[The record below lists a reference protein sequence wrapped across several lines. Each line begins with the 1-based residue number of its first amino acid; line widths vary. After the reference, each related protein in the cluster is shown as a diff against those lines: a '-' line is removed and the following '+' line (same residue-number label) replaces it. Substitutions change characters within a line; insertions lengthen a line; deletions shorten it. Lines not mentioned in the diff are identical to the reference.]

1 MYYNTD
7 MPIKVNKR
15 RLFTLLSAI
24 FLIGGTWLAIQY
36 AQGKIRF
43 GMDGIVQ
50 GTGLLS
56 ATSDP
61 KSAQIYIN
69 DRLVGATDETM
80 YLQPD
85 TYEVKIEREGYH
97 AWKKT
102 LTIEPELVTSADAR
116 LFPVATSLS
125 PLTFTGTARLTPSP
139 DGQKLAFY
147 VASQS
152 AEAKNGW
159 YVIDLSG
166 GLPFTNTRT
175 PRQILVENPA
185 YQTATAD
192 LIWSPDSTEILF
204 ITPRKEV
211 IVPITTTSTIE
222 ILRDNSALRR
232 QTLSLWEEEM
242 YLRERQYLAEF
253 PSEIISIATQS
264 AKNVYFSPDKKMLL
278 YTATASAVLSDG
290 LVPPLPAA
298 STQQQSR
305 ELVPNTIYI
314 YDREE
319 DRNFS
324 IGEDTKPDSPSKFLL
339 ATDLD
344 QAAAKSLQASP
355 SAFLALQTAT
365 VSGELAAAFHRYHSP
380 LYTNTFQW
388 FPDSRHLMDA
398 VDGAIRIKE
407 YDNTNEIVLYSGPF
421 SNEFFYPWPDGS
433 KIMVTATFN
442 VNSPLNLYAI
452 ELR

>member
-1 MYYNTD
+1 MAF
-7 MPIKVNKR
+7 KVNKR
-15 RLFTLLSAI
+15 RWFTILSAI

-43 GMDGIVQ
+43 GTSGIVQ

-61 KSAQIYIN
+61 RSAQIYIN
-69 DRLVGATDETM
+69 DRLIGATDETI
-80 YLQPD
+80 YLEPD
-85 TYEVKIEREGYH
+85 SYEVRIEREGFH
-97 AWKKT
+97 GWKKT
-102 LTIEPELVTSADAR
+102 MHIEPELVTSADAR
-116 LFPVATSLS
+116 LFPIATSLD
-125 PLTFTGTARLTPSP
+125 PLTFTGTERLTPSP

-152 AEAKNGW
+152 AELKNGW
-159 YVIDLSG
+159 YVLDLSG
-166 GLPFTNTRT
+166 SLPFTNNRT
-175 PRQILVENPA
+175 PRQILVDNPVFLTD
-185 YQTATAD
+185 QAD
-192 LIWSPDSTEILF
+192 LIWSPDSTEIMF

-211 IVPITTTSTIE
+211 VIPVNATSRMET
-222 ILRDNSALRR
+222 LPNTATQRR

-253 PSEIISIATQS
+253 PDEVIHIATTS

-278 YTATASAVLSDG
+278 YTATTAATLSEG

-298 STQQQSR
+298 STQTQARQ
-305 ELVPNTIYI
+305 LVPNTIYV

-319 DRNFS
+319 DRNFAL
-324 IGEDTKPDSPSKFLL
+324 GEDSKPDAPSKFLL

-344 QAAAKSLQASP
+344 SAQAKTLQASP
-355 SAFLALQTAT
+355 SAFLRLQTAT
-365 VSGELAAAFHRYHSP
+365 TSAELAATFHRYHSP
-380 LYTNTFQW
+380 LYTNTYQW

-398 VDGAIRIKE
+398 INGAIQIKE
-407 YDNTNEIVLYSGPF
+407 YDNTNQIVLYSGPF
-421 SNEFFYPWPDGS
+421 NNEFFYPWPDGS

-442 VNSPLNLYAI
+442 VSSPLNLYAI
-452 ELR
+452 DLR

>member
-1 MYYNTD
+1 MA
-7 MPIKVNKR
+7 IKVNKR
-15 RLFTLLSAI
+15 RLFAILSAI

-36 AQGKIRF
+36 AQGKIRI
-43 GMDGIVQ
+43 GTDGIVQ

-69 DRLVGATDETM
+69 DRLVGATDETI

-97 AWKKT
+97 GWKKT
-102 LTIEPELVTSADAR
+102 LKIEPEFVSAANAR
-116 LFPVATSLS
+116 LFPIATTLS

-139 DGQKLAFY
+139 DGQKLAYY

-152 AEAKNGW
+152 AQIKNGW
-159 YVIDLSG
+159 YVLDLSG
-166 GLPFTNTRT
+166 GLPFYSTKT

-185 YQTATAD
+185 FQTENAH
-192 LIWSPDSTEILF
+192 LIWSPDSTEIMF
-204 ITPRKEV
+204 ITSRKDV
-211 IVPITTTSTIE
+211 VVPLNATSSIE
-222 ILRDNSALRR
+222 SLPDNSLLRG
-232 QTLSLWEEEM
+232 QTLALWEEEM
-242 YLRERQYLAEF
+242 YLRERQYMAEF
-253 PSEIISIATQS
+253 PEEVIAIATRS

-278 YTATASAVLSDG
+278 YTATASAVLPDN

-298 STQQQSR
+298 SNQQQSR
-305 ELVPNTIYI
+305 ELSPNTVYV
-314 YDREE
+314 YDRHE
-319 DRNFS
+319 DRNFAL
-324 IGEDTKPDSPSKFLL
+324 GEDTQPDAPSKFLL

-344 QAAAKSLQASP
+344 HPTAKTLVSSP
-355 SAFLALQTAT
+355 SAFRKLQAAT
-365 VSGELAAAFHRYHSP
+365 TSAQLAAMFNRYHSP

-398 VDGAIRIKE
+398 RDGAISIKE

-433 KIMVTATFN
+433 KIMVTASFN
-442 VNSPLNLYAI
+442 VNSPSNLYAI
-452 ELR
+452 DLR

>member
-1 MYYNTD
+1 MAF
-7 MPIKVNKR
+7 KVNKR
-15 RLFTLLSAI
+15 RLFTILSAI

-36 AQGKIRF
+36 AQGKIRI
-43 GMDGIVQ
+43 GSGGIVQ

-69 DRLVGATDETM
+69 DRLVGATDETI
-80 YLQPD
+80 YLEPD
-85 TYEVKIEREGYH
+85 AYEVRMEREGYH
-97 AWKKT
+97 GWRKT
-102 LTIEPELVTSADAR
+102 LQIEPELVTAANAR
-116 LFPVATSLS
+116 LFPIATSLS
-125 PLTFTGTARLTPSP
+125 PLTFTGTSRLTPSP

-152 AEAKNGW
+152 AAIKNGW

-166 GLPFTNTRT
+166 GLPFYSTRT
-175 PRQILVENPA
+175 PRQILVENNVFETEDA
-185 YQTATAD
+185 Y
-192 LIWSPDSTEILF
+192 LIWSPDSTEIMV
-204 ITPRKEV
+204 ITPRKEAV
-211 IVPITTTSTIE
+211 IPINATSNIE
-222 ILRDNSALRR
+222 ALPDNSLRR
-232 QTLSLWEEEM
+232 AQTLSLWEEEM

-253 PSEIISIATQS
+253 PPEVIAIATQS

-278 YTATASAVLSDG
+278 YTATASAVLPDN

-298 STQQQSR
+298 STQTQSR
-305 ELVPNTIYI
+305 ELVPNTIYA
-314 YDREE
+314 YDMVE
-319 DRNFS
+319 DRNFAL
-324 IGEDTKPDSPSKFLL
+324 GEDAKPDAPSKFLL

-344 QAAAKSLQASP
+344 QETAKTLVASP
-355 SAFLALQTAT
+355 SAFARLQAAT
-365 VSGELAAAFHRYHSP
+365 TSAELAATFHRYHSP

-407 YDNTNEIVLYSGPF
+407 YDNTNEVVLYSGPF

-433 KIMVTATFN
+433 RIMVTATFN
-442 VNSPLNLYAI
+442 VNSPLNLYAV